1 VVLAP
6 LIAPQGTATPPQ
18 CLSRKQRVIPETPEE
33 FIMARLAILF
43 TALMLTLAS
52 PASAQHVIYNPG
64 WCAQFYPN
72 ANCQNYGPG
81 NPYTSYGWR
90 YAYGR
95 YGHYPRRLHYRYRR
109 Y

>member
-1 VVLAP
+1 MP
-6 LIAPQGTATPPQ
+6 LIALQGTTTTPVT
-18 CLSRKQRVIPETPEE
+18 CLAYTRYPRTPEE
-33 FIMARLAILF
+33 FVMARLAILSS
-43 TALMLTLAS
+43 ALLFIFAA
-52 PASAQHVIYNPG
+52 PAAAQHVIYNPG

-95 YGHYPRRLHYRYRR
+95 YGHYPRRLHYRHRR